1 MATSTIFREQVQDLL
16 ETTGG
21 GHLARDILGRRE
33 TRAVRLESNESRR
46 ALRPRFMRPT
56 SNAFRN
62 PRGAIAREICRQA
75 GAEAHRAARIAK
87 AKAILMRTRNMSD
100 EEVYNLIRDLTMS
113 KRITTDEIADAV
125 IKANEILSDLMS
137 SPEG

>member
-1 MATSTIFREQVQDLL
+1 
-16 ETTGG
+16 
-21 GHLARDILGRRE
+21 
-33 TRAVRLESNESRR
+33 
-46 ALRPRFMRPT
+46 
-56 SNAFRN
+56 
-62 PRGAIAREICRQA
+62 
-75 GAEAHRAARIAK
+75 
-87 AKAILMRTRNMSD
+87 MRTRNMSD